1 MNGLIPTNYQREP
14 YWQAESDARL
24 EQWLIKQ
31 KELARVERIANDRIT
46 ANQCNSISV
55 SDA

>member
-1 MNGLIPTNYQREP
+1 MNELMSTNYQREP

-31 KELARVERIANDRIT
+31 KELARIECIANERITD
-46 ANQCNSISV
+46 NQCHSV
-55 SDA
+55 SND